1 MASKRVFCIVLI
13 FGLCCKLY
21 AAHDPNAWEKLNLGS
36 TRLAGAT
43 VYYEKCFEPNLPFF
57 ETAYKR
63 FLDEQDK
70 VRIVPFKQEQIV
82 AEINEILG
90 ITEPNAAIQVN
101 FLEMMADS
109 FFPPKPTFYLVKR
122 ATTKDFLRA
131 GGQLPNYEY
140 DEATDVATYRFEIK
154 VTSENEPVEEVE
166 LSFPLG
172 SEAEFE
178 REVSDIF
185 SIWSNEGVGTFK
197 TGIAGIA
204 IHELV
209 EMILFK
215 QVKPRGVY
223 WRWFT
228 DGFANAIAYKLL
240 KKHAG
245 TEMADRFITAYDVN
259 EYKDLEK
266 DINLLYWM
274 SAKYCILPLEG
285 PVEYESRL
293 SLARYSYATLEAQ
306 RLIEKHGINCVKKIL
321 DILVQ
326 KELSSCENLLSA
338 IEEATGEDMRQRLS
352 RYQTFAT
359 AKEGIPKYTQ
369 PFTLAS
375 KRKDYEQMLINLF
388 RIMELQ
394 GSPYSS
400 NNLQSWH
407 NAALLLYNIGHEKVG
422 DQVMQNCIELF
433 EGSPIP
439 QGREA
444 AMEAF
449 LLYALKCNNP
459 RKAYEMA
466 EELLRLKPD
475 DKVAL
480 TVRMLVGAESGN
492 IEEAHQ
498 IARKIQKLERNKQ
511 SPLYQTASKVLAI
524 DPNQ

>member
-1 MASKRVFCIVLI
+1 MASNKVFCLVLI

-21 AAHDPNAWEKLNLGS
+21 AAQDTNAWEKLNLGS

-63 FLDEQDK
+63 FLAEQDK
-70 VRIVPFKQEQIV
+70 VRIVPFKQEQII

-90 ITEPNAAIQVN
+90 TTEPNAAIKVN

-109 FFPPKPTFYLVKR
+109 FFPPRPTFYLVRR
-122 ATTKDFLRA
+122 ATTKDYLRS

-140 DEATDVATYRFEIK
+140 DEAADVATYRFEIK
-154 VTSENEPVEEVE
+154 LTSENKPVEEVE

-172 SEAEFE
+172 SEADFE

-185 SIWSNEGVGTFK
+185 SMFAKECIGTGMAGV
-197 TGIAGIA
+197 A

-209 EMILFK
+209 EMILFI
-215 QVKPRGVY
+215 QIKPRGVY

-228 DGFANAIAYKLL
+228 DGFANAIAYKIL

-245 TEMADRFITAYDVN
+245 AEIADRFIAACDVN
-259 EYKDLEK
+259 DYKDLEK
-266 DINLLYWM
+266 EINLLYWM
-274 SAKYCILPLEG
+274 SAKYCILPLGG
-285 PVEYESRL
+285 PVEYENRFT
-293 SLARYSYATLEAQ
+293 LARYSYATLEAQ
-306 RLIEKHGINCVKKIL
+306 RLIDKHGIKCIKKIL
-321 DILVQ
+321 DILDRM
-326 KELSSCENLLSA
+326 ELSSCENLMSA
-338 IEEATGEDMRQRLS
+338 IEEATGEDMRRRLS

-359 AKEGIPKYTQ
+359 AKEGIPKYTY
-369 PFTLAS
+369 PFASAS
-375 KRKDYEQMLINLF
+375 KRKDYEQMLVNLF

-407 NAALLLYNIGHEKVG
+407 NAALFLYKMGHEEVG
-422 DQVMQNCIELF
+422 DQVMYNCIELF

-466 EELLRLKPD
+466 EELLRLKAD

-480 TVRMLVGAESGN
+480 TVRMLVSAESGKL
-492 IEEAHQ
+492 EEAQQ
-498 IARKIQKLERNKQ
+498 IARRIQNIERNKQ
-511 SPLYQTASKVLAI
+511 SPFYQTASKVLAV
-524 DPNQ
+524 DPNL

>member
-1 MASKRVFCIVLI
+1 MSSNKVFCLI
-13 FGLCCKLY
+13 LFVGLCCKLY
-21 AAHDPNAWEKLNLGS
+21 AAQDPNAWEKLNLSS
-36 TRLAGAT
+36 TQLAGAN

-57 ETAYKR
+57 EKAYKQ
-63 FLDEQDK
+63 FLAEQDK
-70 VRIVPFKQEQIV
+70 PRIVSSKQEQII

-90 ITEPNAAIQVN
+90 RTEPNTAKQKQ
-101 FLEMMADS
+101 FLAEMTD
-109 FFPPKPTFYLVKR
+109 FLFPAKPTFYLVKR
-122 ATTKDFLRA
+122 TTTKDFLRA

-140 DEATDVATYRFEIK
+140 DEAIYRLEFMHTNK
-154 VTSENEPVEEVE
+154 NETVEEIEV
-166 LSFPLG
+166 SFPLG

-178 REVSDIF
+178 QEVSMIF
-185 SIWSNEGVGTFK
+185 NMLAKECFGAYGMIGLT
-197 TGIAGIA
+197 
-204 IHELV
+204 IHEVV
-209 EMILFK
+209 EMSLIH
-215 QVKPRGVY
+215 QVKSKGVY

-228 DGFANAIAYKLL
+228 DGFANAITFELL
-240 KKHAG
+240 KKYAG
-245 TEMADRFITAYDVN
+245 EEMAEGFIAAYDVN
-259 EYKDLEK
+259 DYKDLEK
-266 DINLLYWM
+266 EINLLYWM

-285 PVEYESRL
+285 PVEYESRFT
-293 SLARYSYATLEAQ
+293 LARYAYATLEAQ
-306 RLIEKHGINCVKKIL
+306 RLIEKYGINCVKKIL

-338 IEEATGEDMRQRLS
+338 IKEATGEDMRQRLS

-369 PFTLAS
+369 PFTSAS
-375 KRKDYEQMLINLF
+375 KRKDYKQMLINLF

-400 NNLQSWH
+400 SNLQSWH
-407 NAALLLYNIGHEKVG
+407 NAALLLYKIGHEKVG

-433 EGSPIP
+433 ESSPIP

-459 RKAYEMA
+459 RKAYRIA

-480 TVRMLVGAESGN
+480 TVRMLVSADSGKV
-492 IEEAHQ
+492 EEAQQ
-498 IARKIQKLERNKQ
+498 IARKIQNLEINKQ
-511 SPLYQTASKVLAI
+511 SPFYQTASKVLAI